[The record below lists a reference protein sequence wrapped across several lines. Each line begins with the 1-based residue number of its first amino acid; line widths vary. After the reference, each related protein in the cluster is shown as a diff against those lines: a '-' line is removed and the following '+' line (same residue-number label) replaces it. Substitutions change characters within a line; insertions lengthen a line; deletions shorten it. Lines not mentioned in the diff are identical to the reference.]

1 MFERLIW
8 TIEGVKFS
16 KKNGKMIISPDD
28 PQYQKFLFVSEYL
41 DMIKFPYRIRIDKID
56 NNSLKYIFVVDDFS
70 DIRVR
75 TDDIY
80 AVQDA
85 LRISLGLLNWS
96 INCLQTH

>member
-1 MFERLIW
+1 MRERIIW
-8 TIEGVKFS
+8 TVEGVKFN
-16 KKNGKMIISPDD
+16 KKNGKMIIPPDD
-28 PQYQKFLFVSEYL
+28 PQYQKLLFVSEYL
-41 DMIKFPYRIRIDKID
+41 DKIKFPYRIRIDKSD
-56 NNSLKYIFVVDDFS
+56 KNTLKYRFVVDDFS
-70 DIRVR
+70 DIQVR